1 MASIY
6 LHIPFCK
13 QACYYC
19 DFHFSTTMRLKD
31 DFVKALLDEIK
42 LQKDYLDDEPI
53 KTIYFGGGTPSLL
66 TYDNLMEIL
75 DTIFATYI
83 IGVNPEITLEANPDD
98 LSLMKLKELSK
109 TPINRLSIGV
119 QSFFDED
126 LRFMNRVHNANEA
139 IKSIKYAQDVGLDN
153 LTIDLIYGTPT
164 LSYDNWKKNLE
175 TAFSLEI
182 PHLSCYC
189 LTIEPKTAL
198 ADFIK
203 KGKTPNVD
211 EQMCASQFE
220 IMLELMEKNGYEQ
233 YEISNFCKDERYSKH
248 NSAYWL
254 KENYLGLGPSAH
266 SFNGNSRQWNIA
278 NNSLYIESI
287 SKGIIPQEKEILT
300 IAQQFNEYI
309 LTSLRTKW
317 GVNIYRVEKDFG
329 GEIKSTFMKQVN
341 EYIDKGLLVLD
352 DKKEV
357 VLLTKEGKLL
367 ADNIT
372 SDLFLDA

>member
-1 MASIY
+1 MAGIY

-31 DFVKALLDEIK
+31 DFVKALLEELK
-42 LQKDYLDDEPI
+42 LQKDYLGNEPI

-75 DTIFATYI
+75 DTIFAAYI

-175 TAFSLEI
+175 TAFSLDI

-189 LTIEPKTAL
+189 LTIEPKTVL

-203 KGKTPNVD
+203 KGKAPNVD
-211 EQMCASQFE
+211 EQKSASQFE
-220 IMLELMEKNGYEQ
+220 IMLDMMEKNGYEQ

-278 NNSLYIESI
+278 NNSIYIESI
-287 SKGIIPQEKEILT
+287 SKGIIPHEKEILT
-300 IAQQFNEYI
+300 KVQQFNEYI

-317 GVNIYRVEKDFG
+317 GVNIYGVEKDFG
-329 GEIKSTFMKQVN
+329 GEIKTTFMKQVN
-341 EYIDKGLLVLD
+341 EYINKGLLILD
-352 DKKEV
+352 DKKEL

-372 SDLFLDA
+372 ADLFLNT

>member
-1 MASIY
+1 MAGIY

-19 DFHFSTTMRLKD
+19 DFHFSTTMRLRD
-31 DFVKALLDEIK
+31 YFVKALLEEIK
-42 LQKDYLDDEPI
+42 LQRDYLGDEPI

-98 LSLMKLKELSK
+98 LSLMKLKDLSK

-175 TAFSLEI
+175 TSFSLEI

-203 KGKTPNVD
+203 KGNAPNVD
-211 EQMCASQFE
+211 EQKSASQFE

-287 SKGIIPQEKEILT
+287 SKGIIPHEKEILNQ
-300 IAQQFNEYI
+300 AQQFNEYI

-329 GEIKSTFMKQVN
+329 GEIKTAFMNQVN
-341 EYIDKGLLVLD
+341 EYVDKGLLVWD
-352 DKKEV
+352 DKKEI

-372 SDLFLDA
+372 SELFIDA

>member
-1 MASIY
+1 MAGIY

>member
-1 MASIY
+1 M
-6 LHIPFCK
+6 
-13 QACYYC
+13 
-19 DFHFSTTMRLKD
+19 
-31 DFVKALLDEIK
+31 
-42 LQKDYLDDEPI
+42 QKDYLGNEPI

-75 DTIFATYI
+75 DTIFAAYI

-175 TAFSLEI
+175 TAFSLDI

-189 LTIEPKTAL
+189 LTIEPKTVL

-203 KGKTPNVD
+203 KGKAPNVD
-211 EQMCASQFE
+211 EQKSASQFE
-220 IMLELMEKNGYEQ
+220 IMLDMMEKNGYEQ

-278 NNSLYIESI
+278 NNSIYIESI
-287 SKGIIPQEKEILT
+287 SKGIIPHEKEILT
-300 IAQQFNEYI
+300 KVQQFNEYI

-317 GVNIYRVEKDFG
+317 GVNIYGVEKDFG
-329 GEIKSTFMKQVN
+329 GEIKTTFMKQVN
-341 EYIDKGLLVLD
+341 EYINKGLLILD
-352 DKKEV
+352 DKKEL

-372 SDLFLDA
+372 ADLFLNT

>member
-1 MASIY
+1 MAGIY

-31 DFVKALLDEIK
+31 DFVKTLLEEIK
-42 LQKDYLDDEPI
+42 LQKDYLGNEPI

-75 DTIFATYI
+75 DTIFANYI

-164 LSYDNWKKNLE
+164 LSYDNWKRNLE

-189 LTIEPKTAL
+189 LTIEHKTAL

-203 KGKTPNVD
+203 KGKAPNVD

-278 NNSLYIESI
+278 NNTIYIESI
-287 SKGIIPQEKEILT
+287 FKGIIPHEKETLT
-300 IAQQFNEYI
+300 KAQQFNEYI

-329 GEIKSTFMKQVN
+329 GEIKTAFMNQVN
-341 EYIDKGLLVLD
+341 DYIDKGLLMLD

-357 VLLTKEGKLL
+357 VLLTKQGKLL

-372 SDLFLDA
+372 SELFRV